1 MRLYIS
7 RNVKHLEYDMKISV
21 ISISDGVTG
30 TITTMVSYI
39 LCWKDAKFQLQ
50 ESGKKK
56 NIFPPYKFRN
66 PSKPCPSWTGVRY
79 VNPN

>member
-1 MRLYIS
+1 
-7 RNVKHLEYDMKISV
+7 MKISV

-30 TITTMVSYI
+30 TITTMASYI

-56 NIFPPYKFRN
+56 QNIFPHPNLGTPLN
-66 PSKPCPSWTGVRY
+66 PVPAGLEWGLWTQIKKPW
-79 VNPN
+79 

>member
-1 MRLYIS
+1 
-7 RNVKHLEYDMKISV
+7 MKISV

-56 NIFPPYKFRN
+56 KFS
-66 PSKPCPSWTGVRY
+66 PIQIQEPL
-79 VNPN
+79 